1 MTFYKWPLLLLA
13 MSLVTVPILEA
24 RKSAEEEKIEDLND
38 LSKRLN
44 RLASK
49 AGETEDQRLLHTW
62 VSELMSRARKAP
74 AGSYVFDRLES
85 AIDALLDASDEV
97 ESIRYPDDDED
108 EEDRESNAKQR
119 TARELERA
127 YFRVKQG
134 DYFAKQSGNR
144 SAGEYVR
151 LARRFY
157 QLGRST
163 YDSGKYWRAR
173 RYADAAREVIG
184 TVEDLAQAAVRV
196 PDLPKL

>member
-49 AGETEDQRLLHTW
+49 PGETEDQRLLHTW

-134 DYFAKQSGNR
+134 DYFAKQSGDR

-157 QLGRST
+157 IPHTPDTPPKRYPS
-163 YDSGKYWRAR
+163 DHSHRKDRHSG
-173 RYADAAREVIG
+173 
-184 TVEDLAQAAVRV
+184 
-196 PDLPKL
+196 